1 MEDKDLQ
8 KVIQELTLK
17 IQLLEQRLTSLEQ
30 GNFGT
35 GIYLDGCTEQD
46 QEYIAGGKLK
56 KAGE

>member
-17 IQLLEQRLTSLEQ
+17 IQLLEQRLTNLEQ
-30 GNFGT
+30 GSFGT
-35 GIYLDGCTEQD
+35 GIYLDGCSEQTQD
-46 QEYIAGGKLK
+46 YISGGKFK

>member
-17 IQLLEQRLTSLEQ
+17 VQLLEQRLTSLEQ

-46 QEYIAGGKLK
+46 QEYISGGKFK